1 MRALLNALGIT
12 IWGSI
17 AISLAVALA
26 TFGYRASVSYR
37 DSRTADLR
45 PALPAT
51 TDINTLAERADSHL
65 PAAASLAPSRSAEPR
80 PTRVAAQSADITR
93 TRFHR
98 AADDQHYAEAEQY
111 GQQLFDMGGAT
122 VDDLALIGHFNFL
135 QRNCTNAVLW
145 IDRAIVAARTRGE
158 TPKEDVLQIKA
169 QCTSRPANTVPNATT
184 TPNRIKSTAQ
194 EISRVIAKEMTAA
207 QRALQSGQWQDA
219 LNNLNTA
226 EQKPGLNAFDKKTIY
241 NFKAFADI
249 KLGDLKGAQVE
260 FENALATGAA
270 TPDEA
275 ASMTRTLFGIA
286 ASTSQYQATIAYGEE
301 ITEAGAAT
309 PNDLAIIAQSYYQL
323 KECRDSIF
331 WSDRAITAARGAG
344 GAPKENLFLFKLQC
358 ASDAR
363 DTAAMVAVLFDL
375 IKLTNK
381 TTYWNTLL
389 RIERQDEREDKNT
402 LMIYRIMHNTNSM
415 NADTDYIEMAQLLGD
430 AALPGEAAAIL
441 NKALSTGV
449 IKDEHKERAARLL
462 SALTARADA
471 DRRGLPQQDAEA
483 RKSDT
488 GELDVRLGEVY
499 YGFGDYQ
506 RAAEAINRGLQKGN
520 IRRLDEAYVYLGLS
534 ERQLKNTVD
543 ANKTFANLKTVP
555 NLRPQV
561 TKLWELYAATLASA
575 G

>member
-37 DSRTADLR
+37 DTRTADVR

-51 TDINTLAERADSHL
+51 TDINTLAQRADSRL
-65 PAAASLAPSRSAEPR
+65 PVATSLAPTRDAEPR

-93 TRFHR
+93 THFHR

-111 GQQLFDMGGAT
+111 GQQLFDMGDAT
-122 VDDLALIGHFNFL
+122 VDDLALIGHFNYL
-135 QRNCTNAVLW
+135 QRKCTNAMLW

-169 QCTSRPANTVPNATT
+169 QCTSRPANAVPNATT
-184 TPNRIKSTAQ
+184 TPNHTKSTAQ
-194 EISRVIAKEMTAA
+194 EISRVIAKEMAAA

-226 EQKPGLNAFDKKTIY
+226 EQKSGLKVFDKKTIY
-241 NFKAFADI
+241 NFKAFADV

-275 ASMTRTLFGIA
+275 ASMTRTL
-286 ASTSQYQATIAYGEE
+286 
-301 ITEAGAAT
+301 
-309 PNDLAIIAQSYYQL
+309 L
-323 KECRDSIF
+323 
-331 WSDRAITAARGAG
+331 
-344 GAPKENLFLFKLQC
+344 
-358 ASDAR
+358 
-363 DTAAMVAVLFDL
+363 
-375 IKLTNK
+375 
-381 TTYWNTLL
+381 
-389 RIERQDEREDKNT
+389 
-402 LMIYRIMHNTNSM
+402 
-415 NADTDYIEMAQLLGD
+415 MAQLLGD

-441 NKALSTGV
+441 DKALSTGV
-449 IKDEHKERAARLL
+449 FKDERKERAARLL
-462 SALTARADA
+462 SAVTARADA

-499 YGFGDYQ
+499 YGFGNYQ

-534 ERQLKNTVD
+534 ERQLKNNVD
-543 ANKTFANLKTVP
+543 ANKTFTNLKGVP
-555 NLRPQV
+555 NVRPQV
-561 TKLWELYAATLASA
+561 TKLWALYAATLASA